1 MDYENGSKMHAQP
14 VAGDMRK
21 TVDDQYEIFTGTD
34 WQQLVKPKPL
44 ATPNLENTVK
54 YVISGTR
61 AEFLRW
67 LGERASLLDPDGN
80 VKYKYVADVN
90 TLLGNV
96 NISGYFIGTYK
107 NRPDIDEI
115 FDVIHR
121 SKIR

>member
-1 MDYENGSKMHAQP
+1 MRAQP

-21 TVDDQYEIFTGTD
+21 TVDDEYEIFTGTD
-34 WQQLVKPKPL
+34 WQTLAKPIPL
-44 ATPNLENTVK
+44 TTPNLENRVK

-61 AEFLRW
+61 AEYLRW
-67 LGERASLLDPDGN
+67 LGERASLLDPDGQ
-80 VKYKYVADVN
+80 VKYKYVGDVN

-107 NRPDIDEI
+107 NRTDINEI
-115 FDVIHR
+115 FDIIHR